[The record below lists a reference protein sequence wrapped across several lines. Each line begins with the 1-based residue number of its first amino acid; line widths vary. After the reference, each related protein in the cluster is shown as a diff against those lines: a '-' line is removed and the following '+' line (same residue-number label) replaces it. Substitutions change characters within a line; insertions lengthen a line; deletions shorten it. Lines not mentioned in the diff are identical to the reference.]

1 LIRKFWIAIAALIF
15 RTNPTFQLSFILL
28 ILFVC
33 YVLQVQHRPFMSTV
47 ERESE
52 LERHRAKVEEARE
65 RQKNGL
71 SLDEGMMLHLKI
83 QRIID
88 TVEQKD
94 EVLTKRAVGK
104 RVQMIEAG
112 AKQTRSA
119 AEVKD
124 FFWDFNTVELYLLG
138 CAIFVCISGIMF
150 ESENYSSNSGMK
162 QSFLLLTFLVMLV
175 IISSIIYFAVVF
187 MSEVLTT
194 LGYNTIGW
202 FEIFMSQT
210 YKRRQELEVAQME
223 LRNLETSDNPM
234 NTKQAENEEE
244 KLRKEMEMAKLADEN
259 EKLMKQVSD
268 LKKKDQI
275 QRMSQFGTKSPGG
288 IQTQKKLKKRSF
300 ETKTSG

>member
-1 LIRKFWIAIAALIF
+1 M
-15 RTNPTFQLSFILL
+15 SFILL

-52 LERHRAKVEEARE
+52 LERHKAKVEEART
-65 RQKNGL
+65 RQENGDK
-71 SLDEGMMLHLKI
+71 LDDGMMLHLKI

-94 EVLTKRAVGK
+94 EVLNKRTHGK
-104 RVQMIEAG
+104 RVTNLDSETP
-112 AKQTRSA
+112 KLT
-119 AEVKD
+119 AEQVKN

-150 ESENYSSNSGMK
+150 ESESYSSNSGMK
-162 QSFLLLTFLVMLV
+162 QSFLLLTFLVMMV
-175 IISSIIYFAVVF
+175 IISSLIYFFVVF

-194 LGYNTIGW
+194 FGYNTTGW
-202 FEIFMSQT
+202 FEMFMSET
-210 YKRRQELEVAQME
+210 YRKKEEIQVAQME
-223 LRNLETSDNPM
+223 LRNLETLDNPM
-234 NTKQAENEEE
+234 NVKLQNDDD

-268 LKKKDQI
+268 LKKKEQL
-275 QRMSQFGTKSPGG
+275 QRMSSFGTTNPMM
-288 IQTQKKLKKRSF
+288 QNPKKIKKKGTF

>member
-1 LIRKFWIAIAALIF
+1 M
-15 RTNPTFQLSFILL
+15 SFILL

-52 LERHRAKVEEARE
+52 LERHRAKVEEARG
-65 RQKNGL
+65 RQQNGD
-71 SLDEGMMLHLKI
+71 SLDDGMMLHLKI
-83 QRIID
+83 QRIMD

-94 EVLTKRAVGK
+94 EVLNKRTLGK
-104 RVQMIEAG
+104 RVATMNVEFSEMSAEQ
-112 AKQTRSA
+112 AKN
-119 AEVKD
+119 

-150 ESENYSSNSGMK
+150 ESESYSSNSGMK
-162 QSFLLLTFLVMLV
+162 QSFLLLTFLVMTV
-175 IISSIIYFAVVF
+175 IISSLIYFSVVF
-187 MSEVLTT
+187 VSEVLTT
-194 LGYNTIGW
+194 FGYNTTGW
-202 FEIFMSQT
+202 FERFMSET
-210 YKRRQELEVAQME
+210 YKRKEKVQEAQME

-234 NTKQAENEEE
+234 NAKGPSEEE

-268 LKKKDQI
+268 LKKKEQL
-275 QRMSQFGTKSPGG
+275 QRMSSFGTMSPAG
-288 IQTQKKLKKRSF
+288 IQTQKKLKKRGTF

>member
-1 LIRKFWIAIAALIF
+1 M
-15 RTNPTFQLSFILL
+15 SFILL
-28 ILFVC
+28 VLFVC

-52 LERHRAKVEEARE
+52 LERHMAKVDEARKA
-65 RQKNGL
+65 QQNGDK
-71 SLDEGMMLHLKI
+71 LDDGMMLHLKI

-94 EVLTKRAVGK
+94 EVLTKRTHGK
-104 RVQMIEAG
+104 RVSTLDSETPKM
-112 AKQTRSA
+112 T
-119 AEVKD
+119 AEQVKN

-162 QSFLLLTFLVMLV
+162 QSFLLLTFLVMMV
-175 IISSIIYFAVVF
+175 IISSIVYFAVVF

-194 LGYNTIGW
+194 FGYDTTGW
-202 FEIFMSQT
+202 FERFMSQS
-210 YKRRQELEVAQME
+210 YKKKEEVQVAQME

-234 NTKQAENEEE
+234 NSKGESEEE

-259 EKLMKQVSD
+259 EKLMRQVSE
-268 LKKKDQI
+268 LKKKEQL
-275 QRMSQFGTKSPGG
+275 QRMSSFGTSNPM
-288 IQTQKKLKKRSF
+288 IQTQKKLKKRGTF

>member
-1 LIRKFWIAIAALIF
+1 M
-15 RTNPTFQLSFILL
+15 SFILL
-28 ILFVC
+28 VLFVC

-52 LERHRAKVEEARE
+52 LERHRVKVDEARKA
-65 RQKNGL
+65 QQNGDK
-71 SLDEGMMLHLKI
+71 LDEGMMLHLKI

-94 EVLTKRAVGK
+94 EVLNKRNLGK
-104 RVQMIEAG
+104 RVTNLDSEAPRVTVE
-112 AKQTRSA
+112 Q
-119 AEVKD
+119 VKN

-150 ESENYSSNSGMK
+150 ESESYSSNSGMK
-162 QSFLLLTFLVMLV
+162 HSFLLLTFLVMMV
-175 IISSIIYFAVVF
+175 IISSLIYFAVVF

-194 LGYNTIGW
+194 FGYNTTGW
-202 FEIFMSQT
+202 FERFMSQT
-210 YKRRQELEVAQME
+210 YKKKEEVQVAQME

-234 NTKQAENEEE
+234 NTKGENEEE

-259 EKLMKQVSD
+259 EKLMKQVSE
-268 LKKKDQI
+268 LKKKEQL
-275 QRMSQFGTKSPGG
+275 QRMSSFGSTNPM
-288 IQTQKKLKKRSF
+288 IQTQKKLKKKSTF